1 MTSLTDVEN
10 AMTEYIKTIQ
20 SQYANQSID
29 KYEGAKISGESLS
42 QYNKTFYNSGQIT
55 LYLIDGDVY
64 IAGQPNQVSTGS
76 KTKPP
81 INTVNGQMI
90 TANYTAPYG
99 KYTTYQR
106 QYAHDGT
113 SKGYYRNVPIT
124 SPTNVNPTLS
134 FSVKSIPI
142 YEYNGQYYTFNNVS
156 CILRDSKTQACLNY
170 QSIYDGLLVPT
181 NFNNLITTSTIHGS
195 LITTSI
201 PTSTPTSQVQ
211 TVQSNSSTPQAS
223 SISQIIPT
231 SNNQYPSASIPKTPT
246 SQASSISQ
254 ASIQNLSMLSR
265 IYDFVS
271 LYRDYF
277 IGFLIVAMVIVV
289 LIGKG
294 KKHE

>member
-42 QYNKTFYNSGQIT
+42 QYNKTFYNRGQIT

-76 KTKPP
+76 KTKPT

-90 TANYTAPYG
+90 TATYTAPYG

-106 QYAHDGT
+106 QYAHVGT
-113 SKGYYRNVPIT
+113 SKGYYRNIPILT
-124 SPTNVNPTLS
+124 PTNVNSTLS
-134 FSVKSIPI
+134 FSVTPMTV
-142 YEYNGQYYTFNNVS
+142 YEYNGQYYTSNGVS
-156 CILRDSKTQACLNY
+156 CILRDSKTQACLDY

-181 NFNNLITTSTIHGS
+181 NFNNLITTSTTQGS

-201 PTSTPTSQVQ
+201 PISTP
-211 TVQSNSSTPQAS
+211 
-223 SISQIIPT
+223 ISQIRST
-231 SNNQYPSASIPKTPT
+231 NSIPKL
-246 SQASSISQ
+246 SQKTYNIDSIFNFSTLD
-254 ASIQNLSMLSR
+254 IIIM
-265 IYDFVS
+265 IVIIFV
-271 LYRDYF
+271 
-277 IGFLIVAMVIVV
+277 ILIIVV
-289 LIGKG
+289 
-294 KKHE
+294 

>member
-1 MTSLTDVEN
+1 MTTVIDVEN

-55 LYLIDGDVY
+55 LYLINGNTY

-76 KTKPP
+76 KTKPT
-81 INTVNGQMI
+81 INTINGQMI

-106 QYAHDGT
+106 QYAHVGT
-113 SKGYYRNVPIT
+113 SKGYYRNVPVLT
-124 SPTNVNPTLS
+124 PTNVNPTLS

-142 YEYNGQYYTFNNVS
+142 YEYNGQYYTFNSVS
-156 CILRDSKTQACLNY
+156 CILRDSKTRTCLNY

-181 NFNNLITTSTIHGS
+181 NFNNLITTSTTQGS

-201 PTSTPTSQVQ
+201 PISTP
-211 TVQSNSSTPQAS
+211 
-223 SISQIIPT
+223 ISQIRST
-231 SNNQYPSASIPKTPT
+231 NSIPKL
-246 SQASSISQ
+246 SQKTYNIDSIFNFSTLD
-254 ASIQNLSMLSR
+254 IIIM
-265 IYDFVS
+265 IVIIFV
-271 LYRDYF
+271 
-277 IGFLIVAMVIVV
+277 ILIIVV
-289 LIGKG
+289 
-294 KKHE
+294 